1 MDYYLWSKPQKKP
14 FFYTRSKQKASLAI
28 VGRQKSSPGGTWVQ
42 KWRTEHRLDDVTSL
56 FQEAALVWNPHLLC
70 DFNPF
75 SPQWRALQGKAWSLR
90 SVNKVSPTS
99 AATWPAGKT
108 VTLRWDTK
116 MEAGHGSRFRA
127 TKFCP
132 KRLTKS
138 LTGFWTTYWRQT

>member
-1 MDYYLWSKPQKKP
+1 MDYYLWSKPQNKP

-56 FQEAALVWNPHLLC
+56 FQEAALVWNPYLLC

-108 VTLRWDTK
+108 VTLGCDTET
-116 MEAGHGSRFRA
+116 EAGHGSRFRA
-127 TKFCP
+127 TKFWP

-138 LTGFWTTYWRQT
+138 LTGFWTIYWRQT